1 MIQGLYSAL
10 SAINT
15 GTQLQNI
22 TANNI
27 ANVNTPG
34 FQGSMSVLGDLSNGG
49 AQILSI
55 TQNGNTGYLI
65 RTDQPF
71 DMAINGDGYFQ
82 LDSGNGFEYT
92 RNGSFLQ
99 DVDGN
104 LVDSNG
110 SILIE
115 LPEDATDISIGAD
128 GTITSGDQFLGNI
141 SIFDQ
146 SGNQLPTNNY
156 EILSGYLEGSNV
168 DITKEIVD
176 NMINLRYVQANS
188 KTINAVDEMMGTII
202 DMKS

>member
-92 RNGSFLQ
+92 RNGSFRQ